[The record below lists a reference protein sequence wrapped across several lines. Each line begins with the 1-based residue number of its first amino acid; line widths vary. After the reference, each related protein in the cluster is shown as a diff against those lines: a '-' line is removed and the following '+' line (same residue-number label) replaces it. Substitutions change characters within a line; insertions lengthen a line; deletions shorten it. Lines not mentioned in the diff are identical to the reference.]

1 MGCNSK
7 KRNCNSNLSNQIL
20 KLFYIFGIF
29 DILDKLENTP
39 EGLKIK
45 DKFIRQMLSIISEI
59 LKYSMPQ
66 LVEAVK
72 NAVKVVPIVG
82 EVFAGAD
89 MISQLGKV
97 IIKVSN
103 TALKGALIMD
113 ETYNELVTLGEILD
127 KPNELITR
135 VDDSV
140 NEAINS
146 SLDLDPTKFQNLLPV
161 STNMLPINTNHV
173 NIVPSIPIKKGG
185 SNLLNYEQKGGLK
198 RVNNSIQEFLTS
210 GITYKQV
217 IKMYRKHNKTRRRR

>member
-217 IKMYRKHNKTRRRR
+217 IKMYGKHNKTRRRR